1 MTSVTVDDRAR
12 YDSATRHLDPPLA
25 VIDLDAVDANA
36 DDLVRR
42 AAGTPIRIATK
53 SVRCRTL
60 LDRVLARPGFSG
72 LLCYT
77 LAEALWLHEEGTADD
92 LVVAYPTADTG
103 ALRALAADDAARQA
117 ITLMVD
123 SREHLDLVDTVL
135 GAAHPEIRVC
145 LEFDASWRPFPG
157 VHVGTRRSP
166 VHTPKQVGRLAER
179 IAARRGFRLV
189 GVMGY
194 EGQIAGVPDGGP
206 GVSGAVT
213 RWMQRRSAAELAARR
228 AAVVAAVR
236 RVAPLEFVN
245 GGGTGSLE
253 STCAERAVTEVTA
266 GSGLLGPALFS
277 RYRRFTPAPAALFAL
292 PVVRRPGRRV
302 VTLAAG
308 GYVASGAA
316 GRSRLPS
323 PHLPAGL
330 SLLGIEGAG
339 EVQTPVR
346 GRAARAL
353 RLGDRVWFRHA
364 KSGEPAEHFRDY
376 HLVSG
381 GTLVGSA
388 PTYRGEG
395 RCFG

>member
-53 SVRCRTL
+53 SVRCRAL

-77 LAEALWLHEEGTADD
+77 LAEALWLHEQGTADD

-179 IAARRGFRLV
+179 IAARRGFRLA

-277 RYRRFTPAPAALFAL
+277 RYRRFTPVPAALFAL

-364 KSGEPAEHFRDY
+364 KSGELAEHFRDY

>member
-1 MTSVTVDDRAR
+1 MTVDDRAR

-53 SVRCRTL
+53 SVRCRAL

-77 LAEALWLHEEGTADD
+77 LAEALWLHEQGTADD

-364 KSGEPAEHFRDY
+364 KSGELAEHFRDY

>member
-1 MTSVTVDDRAR
+1 MTVDDRAR

-53 SVRCRTL
+53 SVRCRAL

-77 LAEALWLHEEGTADD
+77 LAEALWLHEQGTADD

-179 IAARRGFRLV
+179 IAARRGFRLA

-277 RYRRFTPAPAALFAL
+277 RYRRFTPVPAALFAL

-364 KSGEPAEHFRDY
+364 KSGELAEHFRDY

>member
-1 MTSVTVDDRAR
+1 MTVDDRAR